1 MRTSPRGEYFFFLGT
16 VFSILS
22 SVGPLVSDFKAEKH
36 LQSCLLYVCIQCPQM
51 SHLNQVTRHVLH
63 PPSPQ
68 HAHGGWHC
76 QCSTVIK
83 GNPAFFSVCTVF
95 CGYNDDSRWVLSRT
109 THKCIWLYVTEV
121 SDMWPHGCVWVTER
135 GVNILVVQPHVMTF
149 SRVCTPLVLYN
160 PKVVTQSLQTQVWRK
175 WRWRQNIRLYCQK
188 CTGAQVMHQY

>member
-1 MRTSPRGEYFFFLGT
+1 M
-16 VFSILS
+16 
-22 SVGPLVSDFKAEKH
+22 
-36 LQSCLLYVCIQCPQM
+36 
-51 SHLNQVTRHVLH
+51 TRHVLH

-160 PKVVTQSLQTQVWRK
+160 PKVVTHYRLKCDANEDDSKISGSTVRNVQEHKSCTNINHLTHAIVRMSCCGHIIRVSGLFLLDNWLNDQIDF
-175 WRWRQNIRLYCQK
+175 QNC
-188 CTGAQVMHQY
+188 C